1 MDAGQTDIVVIGM
14 GPGGDDAAGKL
25 AESGLHVTGVEAR
38 LVGGECPYWGCI
50 PSKMMIRAA
59 NLIAEARRIPGMAG
73 TSIVQPDWTPVARR
87 IRDEATDSW
96 NDKVAVDRFTG
107 KAGHFVRGRGRITGR
122 GEVTVDTA
130 EGRRVFRA
138 RRGILLNT
146 GTEPAVPPI
155 PGLAGLPYWTN
166 REAVETEEVPQSLIV
181 LGGGAVGAEL
191 AQMFARFGG
200 RVTVVEAMSSLL
212 PAEEPE
218 AGELLATVFT
228 REGIVVLPGTRAE
241 RVSHDGS
248 QFTVNLAG
256 GAQVSAEKLLV
267 ATGRR
272 ADLAGLGLAAY
283 GIGETAGTIVTDNRM
298 RAADGLWAIGDITGK
313 GAFTHV
319 SMYQAAIAVADILG
333 HRVPAAD
340 YRAVPRVTF
349 TDPEIGSV
357 GLTEAQAREQGLAV
371 RTGSTQLPS
380 STRGWLHKAGND
392 GFIKLIEDAEHD
404 VLVGATSAGPV
415 GGEVLSALTLA
426 VHARVPVADLQS
438 MIYAFPTFHR
448 AIAPALADLSA
459 TQRTWRRIAGVQRE
473 RCQVGN
479 GVGPD
484 LSGLLC
490 DSPSR
495 GARPAVSQLRPPR
508 LLACARSNAAIVRFH
523 SGSRGGKHV

>member
-1 MDAGQTDIVVIGM
+1 MGQGARGRLKAPSHKPTKERPMDAGQTDIVVIGM

-146 GTEPAVPPI
+146 GTEPAVLPI

-333 HRVPAAD
+333 QDGPAAD
-340 YRAVPRVTF
+340 YRAVPRVTY
-349 TDPEIGSV
+349 TDPEIGAV
-357 GLTEAQAREQGLAV
+357 GLTEAQAVSRAWPCGPAA
-371 RTGSTQLPS
+371 RSCRRRRAAGCTSPGTTGSS
-380 STRGWLHKAGND
+380 SSSRTRGAASWWARRPGGRDL
-392 GFIKLIEDAEHD
+392 
-404 VLVGATSAGPV
+404 LVGATSAGPA
-415 GGEVLSALTLA
+415 GGEVLSALTVA
-426 VHARVPVADLQS
+426 VHAQVPVADLRT
-438 MIYAFPTFHR
+438 MIYAYPTFHR
-448 AIAPALADLSA
+448 AIQTALDDL
-459 TQRTWRRIAGVQRE
+459 TPI
-473 RCQVGN
+473 
-479 GVGPD
+479 
-484 LSGLLC
+484 
-490 DSPSR
+490 
-495 GARPAVSQLRPPR
+495 RPVEMS
-508 LLACARSNAAIVRFH
+508 
-523 SGSRGGKHV
+523 